1 MNTSSGHILTRL
13 DYILVDT
20 LHSSF
25 DYQTD
30 TFFACSDHLALRTV
44 IYNRLTPTNN
54 FFWRLNTSN
63 LTIPHVRKHLFSLV
77 NSLDLSPSLDAWE
90 SFKHQI
96 RSYFEEQPVKRQN
109 YWKKTD
115 ALNKE
120 IIKLQKTLL
129 LFPEADDLK
138 KVISDKT
145 SLRDSIA
152 ETLSEKW
159 RIRSRSKWIEKGE
172 KSSKYFYQRFKINS
186 SDSFTEHL
194 SKRHR
199 YDQQSALDEAKDFY
213 QNLYTPEPTDSS
225 ATQELLS
232 SLPQVSKECSEKL
245 LEPISYKDILKLLN
259 QLPTFKAPGTD
270 GLGYEF
276 YKEFSAPLSRI
287 LANLFNN
294 IISSGNLPLS
304 WKLSNIVLIPK
315 KSEDKGLIQN
325 WRPIALINSDC
336 KIFMKIIA
344 NRLNSLVLPKLIK
357 NHQNGF
363 CSSRNISDT
372 TLDIQ
377 LALEQGAKQTS
388 PSWMLFLDQQKAFD
402 RVNHEYMINSL
413 KAFGFSSSFC
423 NIIQE
428 LYSDQL
434 ASVSDGRNI
443 STLFKLGRGVRQGD
457 PLSPLLYILTL
468 EPFLNL
474 VDRRIH
480 GIKLSKIS
488 FKTKAYADDTTIGL
502 SHNDWH
508 PLNQAI
514 SLYQKASN
522 AKINFN
528 KSVLLPLNQAAK
540 NSHFNSP
547 ISFKKAKDDEIIRS
561 LGFSIRNG
569 HFDYKDTWNYIL
581 KKMEKTVAKL
591 EQRSLSIRGRVLV
604 AKSLILSQMWYYI
617 PIIPPNRKTKLTI
630 YRLIQRFIR
639 NSNLLPAYQSLCGHI
654 TWGGVAA
661 PDINNSINATLA
673 KYCLGCFTS
682 RAPWAVQLRD
692 TIELNIQKK
701 QKKDLHQFLERNIK
715 SISGWPGAWKP
726 WIRAWRLMEGSFE
739 DSFQSPHLQKED
751 LFLAGKV
758 SSEYSIKKG
767 RIFLSTKDHSLSLF
781 QPFKGCNEIS
791 WFRLQS
797 TFTDNKIKEISWK
810 LLQNALPLGER
821 IRYFAD
827 SSCLWCI
834 NTYQDRQHFLLDCPV
849 AKKMWNAIENITSA
863 TISRSSWQ
871 TLCGHFINTKHQPS
885 ISTLTFQ
892 LAVYELH
899 CLHSRKHFDPSFSLT
914 FYHAENAL
922 KYRLR
927 LAILSFLDS
936 KKSRRNAKLAKQ
948 YKNLLSKINT

>member
-1 MNTSSGHILTRL
+1 MPLPYTKKSKLLSVVTLNTKGLLNPNKRYKIFNILRHSNVDIIFLQETHNLTKDIPFVKSQWLGDSVWNHHTSILSNNKSITFFDSFHSHSDRILTSHFLFKGLKFRLLNIYAPASIQDRHKFWNNVQLPLDPDFITICGGDFNCNLNPSRDRVSSSALRTDPSIPALSSCLVDFVDTYSDSNPSPLFTFQMNTSSGHILTRL

-30 TFFACSDHLALRTV
+30 TFFACSDHLALRTI

-138 KVISDKT
+138 KVISDRA

-159 RIRSRSKWIEKGE
+159 RIRSRSKWIEKGK
-172 KSSKYFYQRFKINS
+172 KSSKYFYQQFKINS

-232 SLPQVSKECSEKL
+232 SLPQLSKECSEKL

-363 CSSRNISDT
+363 CSGRIISDT

-377 LALEQGAKQTS
+377 LALEQGARQTS

-413 KAFGFSSSFC
+413 KAFGFSSSFY

-480 GIKLSKIS
+480 GIKLSKIF
-488 FKTKAYADDTTIGL
+488 FKTKAY
-502 SHNDWH
+502 
-508 PLNQAI
+508 
-514 SLYQKASN
+514 
-522 AKINFN
+522 
-528 KSVLLPLNQAAK
+528 
-540 NSHFNSP
+540 
-547 ISFKKAKDDEIIRS
+547 
-561 LGFSIRNG
+561 
-569 HFDYKDTWNYIL
+569 
-581 KKMEKTVAKL
+581 
-591 EQRSLSIRGRVLV
+591 
-604 AKSLILSQMWYYI
+604 
-617 PIIPPNRKTKLTI
+617 
-630 YRLIQRFIR
+630 
-639 NSNLLPAYQSLCGHI
+639 
-654 TWGGVAA
+654 
-661 PDINNSINATLA
+661 
-673 KYCLGCFTS
+673 
-682 RAPWAVQLRD
+682 
-692 TIELNIQKK
+692 
-701 QKKDLHQFLERNIK
+701 
-715 SISGWPGAWKP
+715 
-726 WIRAWRLMEGSFE
+726 
-739 DSFQSPHLQKED
+739 
-751 LFLAGKV
+751 
-758 SSEYSIKKG
+758 
-767 RIFLSTKDHSLSLF
+767 
-781 QPFKGCNEIS
+781 
-791 WFRLQS
+791 
-797 TFTDNKIKEISWK
+797 TD
-810 LLQNALPLGER
+810 
-821 IRYFAD
+821 
-827 SSCLWCI
+827 
-834 NTYQDRQHFLLDCPV
+834 
-849 AKKMWNAIENITSA
+849 
-863 TISRSSWQ
+863 
-871 TLCGHFINTKHQPS
+871 
-885 ISTLTFQ
+885 
-892 LAVYELH
+892 
-899 CLHSRKHFDPSFSLT
+899 
-914 FYHAENAL
+914 
-922 KYRLR
+922 
-927 LAILSFLDS
+927 
-936 KKSRRNAKLAKQ
+936 
-948 YKNLLSKINT
+948 

>member
-1 MNTSSGHILTRL
+1 MPLPYTKKSKLLSVVTLNTKGLLNPNKRYKIFNILRHSNVDIIFLQETHNLTKDIPFVKSQWLGDSVWNHHTAILSNNKSITFFDSFHSHSDRILTSHFLFKGLKFRLLNIYAPASIQDRHKFWNNVQLPLDPDFITICGGDFNCNLNPSRDRVSSSALRTDPSIPALSSRLVDFVDTYSDSNSSPLFTFQMNTSSGHILTRL

-30 TFFACSDHLALRTV
+30 TFFACSDHLALRTI

-232 SLPQVSKECSEKL
+232 SLPQLSKECSEKL

-304 WKLSNIVLIPK
+304 W
-315 KSEDKGLIQN
+315 
-325 WRPIALINSDC
+325 
-336 KIFMKIIA
+336 
-344 NRLNSLVLPKLIK
+344 
-357 NHQNGF
+357 
-363 CSSRNISDT
+363 
-372 TLDIQ
+372 
-377 LALEQGAKQTS
+377 
-388 PSWMLFLDQQKAFD
+388 MLFLDQQKAFD

-413 KAFGFSSSFC
+413 KAFGFSSSFY

-617 PIIPPNRKTKLTI
+617 PIVPPNRKTKLTI

-654 TWGGVAA
+654 TWEGVAA

-726 WIRAWRLMEGSFE
+726 WIRAWRLMEGSFR
-739 DSFQSPHLQKED
+739 
-751 LFLAGKV
+751 G
-758 SSEYSIKKG
+758 
-767 RIFLSTKDHSLSLF
+767 
-781 QPFKGCNEIS
+781 
-791 WFRLQS
+791 
-797 TFTDNKIKEISWK
+797 
-810 LLQNALPLGER
+810 LL
-821 IRYFAD
+821 
-827 SSCLWCI
+827 
-834 NTYQDRQHFLLDCPV
+834 
-849 AKKMWNAIENITSA
+849 
-863 TISRSSWQ
+863 
-871 TLCGHFINTKHQPS
+871 S
-885 ISTLTFQ
+885 ISSPT
-892 LAVYELH
+892 E
-899 CLHSRKHFDPSFSLT
+899 
-914 FYHAENAL
+914 
-922 KYRLR
+922 
-927 LAILSFLDS
+927 
-936 KKSRRNAKLAKQ
+936 RRPVLGWESQ
-948 YKNLLSKINT
+948 F